1 MSVTSPLR
9 HVIIGVG
16 ASVYGMHAPA
26 FQLETTQVVAAS
38 DIDPGRGQ
46 PRAEELGVPF
56 YMDHAAMLAE
66 QKPDVAVIMTPH
78 YCHAEIAIACLNV
91 GCHVLVEKPMAL
103 EVAEADAMVA
113 AAERGRRL
121 LAVNFQHRQRP
132 EVRAAVRLLAE
143 GALGTPQRLESIM
156 PWPRT
161 AAYYRQG
168 TWRATW
174 WGEGGGVLMNQAPHD
189 LDLVCH
195 LLGLPARISAWT
207 RSRVHPIEV
216 EDTASA
222 LLEWDNGAVGF
233 LYASTGEAAPKGDVN
248 LVGTGGMLRIGSG
261 TLTFDQFDTDAAQY
275 LRETSEVWGSPR
287 WHPVPVELEEGR
299 GDHPA
304 VYRNFHAAILDGASI
319 GADGVEGRKSLELA
333 NAIIYA
339 SKTGRPVDLPLD
351 RGQYHALLAELKVG
365 GKKA

>member
-1 MSVTSPLR
+1 MTEQQPLR
-9 HVIIGVG
+9 HVVIGVG

-26 FQLETTQVVAAS
+26 LHLETSQVVGAC
-38 DIDPGRGQ
+38 DIDPARGQ

-56 YMDHAAMLAE
+56 YTNYAPMLADL
-66 QKPDVAVIMTPH
+66 QPDVAVIMTPH
-78 YCHAEIAIACLNV
+78 YCHAQIAIDCLKA

-103 EVAEADAMVA
+103 EVAEADAMVNA
-113 AAERGRRL
+113 ARGAGKL

-132 EVRAAVRLLAE
+132 EVRAAKRLLTE
-143 GALGTPQRLESIM
+143 GALGTAQRLESVM

-195 LLGLPARISAWT
+195 LLGSPARVSAWT
-207 RSRVHPIEV
+207 RTRVHAIEV
-216 EDTASA
+216 EDTAGA
-222 LLEWDNGAVGF
+222 LLEWDSGAIGF
-233 LYASTGEAAPKGDVN
+233 LYASTGEGGPKGEVRV
-248 LVGTGGMLRIGSG
+248 VGTGGALCIGSG
-261 TLTFDQFDTDAAQY
+261 TLDFEQFEPDAAQY
-275 LRETSEVWGSPR
+275 LRETSEIWGSPKMQA
-287 WHPVPVELEEGR
+287 VPVELEDRR

-304 VYRNFHAAILDGASI
+304 VYRDFHAAILHGAPI
-319 GADGVEGRKSLELA
+319 AADGTEGRKSLELA
-333 NAIIYA
+333 NAIIYS

-351 RGQYHALLAELKVG
+351 RGQYAALLAELK
-365 GKKA
+365 GKDH

>member
-1 MSVTSPLR
+1 MTEIKPLR

-26 FQLETTQVVAAS
+26 FQLETTQVVGAC
-38 DIDPGRGQ
+38 DIDPARGQ
-46 PRAEELGVPF
+46 PRADELGVPF
-56 YMDHAAMLAE
+56 YPDYAPMLSE
-66 QKPDVAVIMTPH
+66 LQPDVAVIMTPH
-78 YCHAEIAIACLNV
+78 YCHAQIAIDCLNA
-91 GCHVLVEKPMAL
+91 GCHVLTEKPMAL
-103 EVAEADAMVA
+103 EVAEADAMVNA
-113 AAERGRRL
+113 AQSAGRL

-132 EVRAAVRLLAE
+132 EVRAAIRLLAE
-143 GALGTPQRLESIM
+143 GALGTPQRLESVM

-195 LLGLPARISAWT
+195 LLGAPARVTAWT

-216 EDTASA
+216 EDTAAA
-222 LLEWDNGAVGF
+222 LLEWENGALGF
-233 LYASTGEAAPKGDVN
+233 LYASTGEAGPRGNVN
-248 LVGTGGMLRIGSG
+248 VMGTGGMMCIGVG
-261 TLTFDQFDTDAAQY
+261 TLAFDQFDTDAAQF
-275 LRETSEVWGSPR
+275 LRETSEVWGSPK
-287 WHPVPVELEEGR
+287 WHSVPVELEEGN

-304 VYRNFHAAILDGASI
+304 VYRNFHAAILRGTPI
-319 GADGVEGRKSLELA
+319 GADGPEARKSLELA
-333 NAIIYA
+333 NAIIYS

-351 RGQYHALLAELKVG
+351 RGEYGALLAELK
-365 GKKA
+365 GKAR

>member
-1 MSVTSPLR
+1 MTISPLR
-9 HVIIGVG
+9 HVIIGAG
-16 ASVYGMHAPA
+16 ASVFGMHALA
-26 FQLETTQVVAAS
+26 LQLETSQVVAAC
-38 DIDPGRGQ
+38 DIDPARGQ
-46 PRAEELGVPF
+46 PRADALGVPF
-56 YMDHAAMLAE
+56 YTDYAPMLAE
-66 QKPDVAVIMTPH
+66 HAPDVAVIMTPH
-78 YCHAEIAIACLNV
+78 YCHAAIAIDCLRA

-113 AAERGRRL
+113 AAQAGHRL

-132 EVRAAVRLLAE
+132 EVRAARRLLAE
-143 GALGTPQRLESIM
+143 GRLGTPQRLESIM

-195 LLGLPARISAWT
+195 LLGSPARVSAWT
-207 RSRVHPIEV
+207 RSRVHAIEV

-222 LLEWDNGAVGF
+222 LLEWENGALGF
-233 LYASTGEAAPKGDVN
+233 LHASTGEAAPKGDVN
-248 LVGTGGMLRIGSG
+248 LLGTGGMLRIGTG

-275 LRETSEVWGSPR
+275 LLETSEIWGSPR
-287 WHPVPVELEEGR
+287 WQAVPVELDEGQ

-304 VYRNFHAAILDGASI
+304 VYRNFHAAILHGAPV
-319 GADGVEGRKSLELA
+319 GADGAEGRKSLELA

-351 RGQYHALLAELKVG
+351 RGQYHALLAELK
-365 GKKA
+365 ASSQQRT